1 MGRLGALWD
10 RLDERL
16 QFLVVLPLVA
26 SVGFAISVGLDTDR
40 FVNGLSLLVLVLTA
54 VLLATLLG
62 RRID

>member
-54 VLLATLLG
+54 VLLVTRLG